1 MFKTYFKSTVFN
13 QLLQPLSD
21 NLSDC
26 RNRRDCPKLSDHDW
40 ITIGINRVLD
50 KEPSGR
56 AYLQKLN
63 DCANLDLGKG
73 HFFESLKSKRR
84 LKLCGELLEKIN
96 HSMESRLPDPLAQ
109 FSSLKDFDIYAG
121 DGHFHAAAAHD
132 PRKGGKKY
140 AVGHLYALNLRTQG
154 VSHLSVGDQINRKKE
169 HDMRGLKRMEID
181 QLRQKAPK
189 GRKVLYV
196 WDKAGIDFHQWYLW
210 KNKGIYFLS
219 REKENMV
226 LSVSGNRKVDCNLP
240 INEGVLSDQIVSG
253 GHGVAIRRI
262 TYYCPVKKETFSF
275 ITNLMEIEPGLVA
288 LLYKLRWDVEKVF
301 DEWKNKLMEIKAWAT
316 TETAKTMQANFV
328 CLAYNLITLMEHQL
342 GEQENI
348 VNEPEIKR
356 REKRLKELE
365 GQLQKQGEQIPYA
378 YKVIQRMTQRGVKL
392 IRWICNHLFQNGPW
406 QEALDSLRRQY
417 RSL

>member
-1 MFKTYFKSTVFN
+1 MLKTHFKSNVFN

-21 NLSDC
+21 DLSAC

-40 ITIGINRVLD
+40 MTIGINRVLC
-50 KEPSGR
+50 KENSGR
-56 AYLQKLN
+56 AFLQKLF
-63 DCANLDLGKG
+63 DFSKLDLGKS

-84 LKLCGELLEKIN
+84 LKLCEELLEKIN

-121 DGHFHAAAAHD
+121 DGHFHAAATHD

-154 VSHLSVGDQINRKKE
+154 VSHLLVGDQINRKKE
-169 HDMRGLKRMEID
+169 HDMRGLKRMEMD

-219 REKENMV
+219 REKENMK
-226 LSVSGNRKVDCNLP
+226 LRVSGNTIVDYDQS
-240 INEGVLSDQIVSG
+240 INEGVLADQIVSG

-262 TYYCPVKKETFSF
+262 TYHCSVKKETFS
-275 ITNLMEIEPGLVA
+275 
-288 LLYKLRWDVEKVF
+288 LLSP
-301 DEWKNKLMEIKAWAT
+301 IS
-316 TETAKTMQANFV
+316 KT
-328 CLAYNLITLMEHQL
+328 
-342 GEQENI
+342 
-348 VNEPEIKR
+348 
-356 REKRLKELE
+356 
-365 GQLQKQGEQIPYA
+365 
-378 YKVIQRMTQRGVKL
+378 
-392 IRWICNHLFQNGPW
+392 
-406 QEALDSLRRQY
+406 
-417 RSL
+417 